1 VAPGTFG
8 SLVGLPVAWGARQF
22 PFGWQLAFAAAF
34 FLLGIPVC
42 RRAAEL
48 LHAKDPG
55 AVVFDEIAA
64 FPVLFLFAPF
74 TWRSAIAGF
83 VLFRLFDITKPS
95 PCRRLE
101 RLPGGWGIMA
111 DDLIAGLY
119 AGGALWCI
127 ARWLPLV

>member
-1 VAPGTFG
+1 MAPGTFG
-8 SLVGLPVAWGARQF
+8 SLVGLPVAWGTHQVS
-22 PFGWQLAFAAAF
+22 FGWRPVIAAAF
-34 FLLGIPVC
+34 LLLGIPIC

-55 AVVFDEIAA
+55 SVVFDEIAA

-74 TWRSAIAGF
+74 TWQTAIAGF
-83 VLFRLFDITKPS
+83 LLFRLFDITKPW
-95 PCRRLE
+95 PCRQLE
-101 RLPGGWGIMA
+101 KLPGGWGIMA
-111 DDLIAGLY
+111 DDFIAGLY